1 MTTLERLASGDLD
14 RLEPL
19 WLELHH
25 HHRAVA
31 PELEPYVNDADSWHA
46 RRRLY
51 EYLLREDGFVI
62 LARSQGAVVGYLA
75 AAETAMPWT
84 ATLDSPTRVTELA
97 TMLVIPGARGQGI
110 GSALLDAF
118 DAELEASGNPAAL
131 VGVLPQNH
139 RAVAF
144 YERRGFVPAWL
155 TMTRF
160 GRRFSHPPITHEIEP
175 VAPAEVESLR
185 PLWLELHH
193 HHQLIAPHMAP
204 FLDDDAS
211 WAAMRDILVH
221 DAEDGLAFRIG
232 PADEPVAMM
241 TGSSDRDSA
250 IWEDTWHTSGRVAEP
265 DVLVVADGAR
275 GGGMGSAL
283 MDAYDDALAARGITD
298 QLLAAIAPNREPIRL
313 YERRGFRPAFLE
325 MMRFG

>member
-1 MTTLERLASGDLD
+1 MERLAADDLD

-19 WLELHH
+19 WLQLHH

-31 PELEPYVNDADSWHA
+31 PELEPYVSDADSWRA

-51 EYLLREDGFVI
+51 EHVLAEGGFV
-62 LARSQGAVVGYLA
+62 LVARAGGADVGYLA
-75 AAETAMPWT
+75 AAEVAMPWT
-84 ATLDSPTRVTELA
+84 ATLDSPARVTELV
-97 TMLVIPGARGQGI
+97 TMLVTPEVRGRGI

-118 DAELEASGNPAAL
+118 DAALEASGNPAAL
-131 VGVLPQNH
+131 VGVVPQNR
-139 RAVAF
+139 RAVAL
-144 YERRGFVPAWL
+144 YERRGFTPAWL

-160 GRRFSHPPITHEIEP
+160 GRPFSHPAIAHTIEP
-175 VAPAEVESLR
+175 VAPAEVDALR

-193 HHQLIAPHMAP
+193 HHQLIAPQMAP

-211 WAAMRDILVH
+211 WAAMRGILVA

-232 PADEPVAMM
+232 PAAAPVAMM
-241 TGSSDRDSA
+241 TGSADRDSA
-250 IWEDTWHTSGRVAEP
+250 IWEDTWFTAGRVAEP
-265 DVLVVADGAR
+265 DVLVVAEGAR

-283 MDAYDDALAARGITD
+283 MDAYDDALAARGVTD
-298 QLLAAIAPNREPIRL
+298 QLLAAIAPNHDPIRL
-313 YERRGFRPAFLE
+313 YQRRGFRPAFLE